1 MSEILVVKDKV
12 GRYIK
17 EVFDQVNIGDNGEF
31 VIPYESTLVVVRLA
45 EIQDPEV
52 VKFKKEL
59 GLPLIVVHFF
69 ALVLMDVRP
78 SNDLYK
84 WIATEGQTFDFGTF
98 KFDLSEDGKT
108 GTVVFDYMI
117 AGDTADPEEV
127 KNAIIAVATVADNMD
142 DELKKMFGG
151 RLFQQ
156 G

>member
-1 MSEILVVKDKV
+1 MSELLVVKDKV

-17 EVFDQVNIGDNGEF
+17 EVFEHVSIGDDGEF

-108 GTVVFDYMI
+108 GTVLFDYMI